1 MNPLSLV
8 SAVSA
13 ALNLPAVI
21 GCRGAGRAFPGRV
34 PAIALDIGQDSCISQ
49 DVGRAITPQLG
60 GMTPHPYRGVGSLGL
75 LGALSVARPVIKVRR
90 MSAATAPAPP
100 RSVRDRRVALGRVV
114 HLADD
119 VRGSVRPWKA
129 EVVALDPA
137 TASVSRP
144 LAGDRV
150 VVLLLDPS
158 PERARSVG
166 RALVEEERAR
176 AARARPGRGEK
187 FTAVRGTLRIALGR
201 ELGLEPREV
210 PIVYGEH
217 GKPAL
222 DPALGSDLHFN
233 VSHTG
238 GLAAIALARGRE
250 VGVDVELH
258 RPRQRLDLIAR
269 ATLTDE
275 EHARFA
281 ALPEAERLAAF
292 LDSWSA
298 KEAYSKLL
306 GRGLGLSF
314 GDLELDAVRPRIVRL
329 PAGPRHS
336 GAVAA

>member
-1 MNPLSLV
+1 
-8 SAVSA
+8 
-13 ALNLPAVI
+13 
-21 GCRGAGRAFPGRV
+21 
-34 PAIALDIGQDSCISQ
+34 
-49 DVGRAITPQLG
+49 
-60 GMTPHPYRGVGSLGL
+60 
-75 LGALSVARPVIKVRR
+75 

-100 RSVRDRRVALGRVV
+100 RSVRDLRLTRGRAA
-114 HLADD
+114 HSADD
-119 VRGSVRPWKA
+119 VRGSARSWGVD
-129 EVVALDPA
+129 VVTLDLA
-137 TASVSRP
+137 AASVSRP
-144 LAGDRV
+144 LADDRV
-150 VVLLLDPS
+150 LVLLLDPS

-166 RALVEEERAR
+166 RTLVEEERAR

-187 FTAVRGTLRIALGR
+187 FTAVRGTLRSALGR
-201 ELGLEPREV
+201 ELGLAPGEV

-222 DPALGSDLHFN
+222 APTLGSDIRFN

-269 ATLTDE
+269 ATLTGE

-281 ALPEAERLAAF
+281 ALPETERLAAF
-292 LDSWSA
+292 LDAWSA

-314 GDLELDAVRPRIVRL
+314 GQLELDAVGSRVVRL
-329 PAGPRHS
+329 PVGPRHS